1 MIERRWNQLAGR
13 NRLASAVLIA
23 LVVCVLGPPSA
34 VFADTPLLAK
44 KIEFD
49 GADGEELFR
58 LDPESA
64 GVELQRAKGKKRL
77 ATYERE
83 GKKLAIDL
91 PKVGDGGSVEF
102 NGKQMHFQLR
112 DAKGTV
118 RWVLL
123 QEPDKD
129 WRLTDPA
136 GKLHCK
142 LKLRDDGLKLVDAS
156 DTTHARIKVKED
168 KISIRNGD
176 GKEILRTKDTRSA
189 LAAAC
194 FQLKGLSMP
203 EKGAFALAAITY
215 LPKK

>member
-1 MIERRWNQLAGR
+1 MIQPWIQRVACLLTISLIGAAAMSPG
-13 NRLASAVLIA
+13 LAS
-23 LVVCVLGPPSA
+23 
-34 VFADTPLLAK
+34 ADTPLIAK

-49 GADGEELFR
+49 DANGDEAFR
-58 LDPESA
+58 FDPESQ

-77 ATYERE
+77 ATYERS
-83 GKKLAIDL
+83 GKKLTIDL
-91 PKVGDGGSVEF
+91 PKIGDGGSVEF

-118 RWVLL
+118 RWVLM

-129 WRLTDPA
+129 WRLSDPA

-142 LKLRDDGLKLVDAS
+142 LKLRDDGYKLVDAK
-156 DTTHARIKVKED
+156 DETQGRIKVKED
-168 KISIRNGD
+168 KISIRD
-176 GKEILRTKDTRSA
+176 GKGKEVLRTKDTRSA

-215 LPKK
+215 LPAK